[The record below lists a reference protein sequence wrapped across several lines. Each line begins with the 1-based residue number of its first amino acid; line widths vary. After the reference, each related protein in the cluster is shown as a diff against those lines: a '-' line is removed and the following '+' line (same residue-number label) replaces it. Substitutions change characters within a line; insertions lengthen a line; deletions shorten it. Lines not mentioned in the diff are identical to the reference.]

1 MSSGVSSSGSGA
13 SFLTF
18 IRTSESAV
26 ASPKRTIS
34 EPLAYVFFG
43 LAGVTGVVMTGML
56 GTEIDGLEVVGVELG
71 ADVLSAFLAAFFA
84 FFFLAGC
91 LIASGVNGSLRAPST
106 RRRRERCSG
115 VAWSTTGSAS
125 VSETLAVA
133 PGVAG

>member
-43 LAGVTGVVMTGML
+43 LAGVTGVMTGVL
-56 GTEIDGLEVVGVELG
+56 GTETDGLEVVGVEPG
-71 ADVLSAFLAAFFA
+71 VDVVAAFLATF

-91 LIASGVNGSLRAPST
+91 LIDSGVNGSLRAPRT

-115 VAWSTTGSAS
+115 VA
-125 VSETLAVA
+125 
-133 PGVAG
+133 

>member
-43 LAGVTGVVMTGML
+43 FAGGTGVMTGVL

-71 ADVLSAFLAAFFA
+71 VDVVAAFLAT
-84 FFFLAGC
+84 FFFFSLAGC
-91 LIASGVNGSLRAPST
+91 LIDSGVNGSLRAPRT

-115 VAWSTTGSAS
+115 VA
-125 VSETLAVA
+125 
-133 PGVAG
+133 